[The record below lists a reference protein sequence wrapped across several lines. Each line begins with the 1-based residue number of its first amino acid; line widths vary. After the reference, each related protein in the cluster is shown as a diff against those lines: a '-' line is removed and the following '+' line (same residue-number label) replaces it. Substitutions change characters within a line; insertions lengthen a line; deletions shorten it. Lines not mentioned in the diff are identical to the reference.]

1 MNMSVARV
9 MAIFVT
15 GIALVM
21 SGVAGWY
28 RGSSLLDCMLLISI
42 SIAICSGCHLIPS
55 ISKSPL
61 AWTLWSFC
69 FIGAMYSHLTFFS
82 YISLRA
88 GENRLEHSVQVARV
102 EQQISAARDAS
113 KLIIAR
119 PLATVASELATT
131 KNWRKRNALAVELS
145 EAKRSAALQ
154 DEIVRLLAATRVAEV
169 ISATDPVTA
178 GIAKVMG
185 TTEQSIAILSAL
197 GFSALIE
204 ILGAFLWCQSFKG
217 HQESPHLLS
226 NSPAEGESVV
236 RLKKEIAAGQV
247 KPTVKAIRSSLR
259 CSQAKAMEVRRK
271 IVNER
276 Y

>member
-55 ISKSPL
+55 ISRSPL
-61 AWTLWSFC
+61 AWTLWGCC

-88 GENRLEHSVQVARV
+88 GENRLEHSVQVAKV
-102 EQQISAARDAS
+102 EQQITAARDAS

-119 PLATVASELATT
+119 PLATVASELAIT
-131 KNWRKRNALAVELS
+131 KSWRKRNALVVELS

-169 ISATDPVTA
+169 TSATDPVTA

-185 TTEQSIAILSAL
+185 TTEQSIAIFSAL

-204 ILGAFLWCQSFKG
+204 IFGAFLWYQSFKG
-217 HQESPHLLS
+217 GHEETRLLS
-226 NSPAEGESVV
+226 NSPAENKSVV
-236 RLKKEIAAGQV
+236 SLKHEIAAGKV
-247 KPTVKAIRSSLR
+247 KPTVKAIRASLR
-259 CSQAKAMEVRRK
+259 CSQARAMEVRRE

-276 Y
+276 

>member
-15 GIALVM
+15 GVALVM

-61 AWTLWSFC
+61 AWTLWGCC
-69 FIGAMYSHLTFFS
+69 FIGALYGHLTFFS

-88 GENRLEHSVQVARV
+88 GEYRSEHSVQVARL
-102 EQQISAARDAS
+102 EQQIDAARDAFKS
-113 KLIIAR
+113 INAR
-119 PLATVASELATT
+119 PLALVASELAVTE
-131 KNWRKRNALAVELS
+131 NWQRRSALKVELL
-145 EAKRSAALQ
+145 EAKRAAALQ
-154 DEIVRLLAATRVAEV
+154 DEIVRLLAVTRVAEV
-169 ISATDPVTA
+169 TSATDPVTA

-185 TTEQSIAILSAL
+185 ATEQSIAVFAAL

-204 ILGAFLWCQSFKG
+204 IFGAFLWYQSFN
-217 HQESPHLLS
+217 ESRGQTRLIS
-226 NSPAEGESVV
+226 NSLGESESVV
-236 RLKKEIAAGQV
+236 NLKNEIASGKI
-247 KPTVKAIRSSLR
+247 KPTVKAIRASLR
-259 CSQAKAMEVRRK
+259 CSQDKAMQVRRR
-271 IVNER
+271 IVNEL
-276 Y
+276 

>member
-1 MNMSVARV
+1 
-9 MAIFVT
+9 
-15 GIALVM
+15 
-21 SGVAGWY
+21 
-28 RGSSLLDCMLLISI
+28 
-42 SIAICSGCHLIPS
+42 
-55 ISKSPL
+55 
-61 AWTLWSFC
+61 
-69 FIGAMYSHLTFFS
+69 MYSHLTFFS

-102 EQQISAARDAS
+102 EQQITAARDAS

-119 PLATVASELATT
+119 PLATVASELAIT

-169 ISATDPVTA
+169 TTATDPVTA

-185 TTEQSIAILSAL
+185 TTEQSIAIFSAL

-204 ILGAFLWCQSFKG
+204 IFGAFLWYQSFKG
-217 HQESPHLLS
+217 HHEKTRLLS
-226 NSPAEGESVV
+226 NSPVENESVV
-236 RLKKEIAAGQV
+236 SLKYEIAAGKI
-247 KPTVKAIRSSLR
+247 KPTVKAIRVSLR